1 MTSVPPQAGADL
13 SATPASMCPVDDPR
27 VLAVIATPL
36 IRGVF
41 ECRKDAVSRADE
53 RRVIAPGM
61 VLTVFPW
68 EQICEAGSILERFR
82 VLRDAESVNTR
93 SVCDH

>member
-1 MTSVPPQAGADL
+1 MP
-13 SATPASMCPVDDPR
+13 
-27 VLAVIATPL
+27 
-36 IRGVF
+36 
-41 ECRKDAVSRADE
+41 KDAVSRADE

-61 VLTVFPW
+61 VLIVFSW

-93 SVCDH
+93 LVRSLSTRRA